1 MRSFIRFLVFPV
13 FMVACSPAS
22 KKLEKDCVSIIDKAA
37 GSLQK
42 YEFNRDSSQL
52 DTALAF
58 YDEAI
63 LCDPSN
69 TEGHLNKIKVLA
81 MLGRY
86 RESLVV
92 IKNAYKVHDVSESAH
107 AHLLMIQGIL
117 HERIGSKDSGSYYF
131 RESIAAYDQLVKEH
145 PEDSAE
151 LNSVKKKILKE
162 L

>member
-1 MRSFIRFLVFPV
+1 MRYFIGFLVLT
-13 FMVACSPAS
+13 VACSPAS
-22 KKLEKDCVSIIDKAA
+22 KKLEKDCVPIIDKAA
-37 GSLQK
+37 ESLQK

-52 DTALAF
+52 DTALVF
-58 YDEAI
+58 YDKAV

-92 IKNAYKVHDVSESAH
+92 IKNAYKVHNVSESTH

-117 HERIGSKDSGSYYF
+117 HERIGSRDSSNYYF
-131 RESIAAYDQLVKEH
+131 RESLAAYNQLVKEH

-151 LNSVKKKILKE
+151 INSFKRRIRKE
-162 L
+162 F